1 MPIDPDRL
9 RALALPQTEHRYGWR
24 DSILYALGLG
34 YGLDPLDPRQLRFVD
49 ETKLMAVPTMANVLA
64 YPGFWMR
71 DLDTGIDWVRVVHG
85 EQAMRLHRP
94 LPTEGRMIGRSR
106 IVGLVD
112 KGEGRGA
119 LIYIERVVSDA
130 ATGEAVATLMQT
142 TFCRGD
148 GGFGGGDA
156 TPPRQPHPVPD
167 RAPDLTLS
175 LPTHPQMALIY
186 RLSGD
191 FNPLHS
197 DPEAA
202 RRAGYDRP
210 ILHGLATYGVTGHAL
225 MAALCDYDPTR
236 VLAMEGRVSAP
247 VFPGETILTEIWRE
261 GPGEAAFRASVPAR
275 GAVVLNNGR
284 FEYRT

>member
-1 MPIDPDRL
+1 MAIDPDRL
-9 RALALPQTEHRYGWR
+9 RALALPRTDHSYGWR
-24 DSILYALGLG
+24 DSIVYALGLG
-34 YGLDPLDPRQLRFVD
+34 YGLDPLDARQLRFVD
-49 ETKLMAVPTMANVLA
+49 ETKLLAVPTMANVLA

-94 LPTEGRMIGRSR
+94 LPTEGRMIGHSR
-106 IVGLVD
+106 IVGLID

-130 ATGEAVATLMQT
+130 ATGEPVATLMQT

-148 GGFGGGDA
+148 GGFGGGDDA
-156 TPPRQPHPVPD
+156 PPRQPHPVPD
-167 RAPDLTLS
+167 RTPDLTLS
-175 LPTHPQMALIY
+175 LPTHAQMALIY

-197 DPEAA
+197 DPEVA
-202 RRAGYDRP
+202 RRAGYERP
-210 ILHGLATYGVTGHAL
+210 ILHGLATYGVAGHAL

-236 VLAMEGRVSAP
+236 VVAMEGRFSAP

-261 GPGEAAFRASVPAR
+261 GRGQVAFRASVPAR

-284 FEYRT
+284 FEFHD